1 MLDKDFEHFMT
12 TTMKAH
18 CLQVWSLYDARNLLW
33 RGATYWDAK
42 ELFEQGRTLFE
53 RKDII
58 IDPENYAY
66 PPKSALVPS
75 FKKWL
80 ALQKHDINA
89 VNSLYLYEQ
98 AVRDRIWFVQ
108 EGIYDLEEMLETLPE
123 SLKPYVQAEMARLE
137 EEELQLRLL
146 HHELSEARD
155 KARKSVKVQVAA

>member
-108 EGIYDLEEMLETLPE
+108 EGIYDLEEMLETLPDFVMWQRIISCAFPE
-123 SLKPYVQAEMARLE
+123 SGLFLMIQKANMCTN
-137 EEELQLRLL
+137 LL
-146 HHELSEARD
+146 LSLP
-155 KARKSVKVQVAA
+155 VIL